1 MLDVNKVIKVYS
13 GRQGCMCGCRGR
25 YSYASAFQQ
34 QASVERGD
42 AVEQDEVNDRS
53 VKIIVGKLNRNPD
66 TKIEDGMAWVSVGD
80 RRLAAYFS

>member
-1 MLDVNKVIKVYS
+1 MLDVNTVIKVYS

-34 QASVERGD
+34 QASVERGY
-42 AVEQDEVNDRS
+42 AVEHEEVNDRS

-66 TKIEDGMAWVSVGD
+66 TKIEDGIAWVNVGD
-80 RRLAAYFS
+80 RQLAAYFS

>member
-34 QASVERGD
+34 QASVERGY

-53 VKIIVGKLNRNPD
+53 VKIIVGKLERDPN
-66 TKIEDGMAWVSVGD
+66 TKIADSIAYVDTGT
-80 RRLAAYFS
+80 RLYVAYLE